1 MTQNRISSE
10 AIMGR
15 LDESK
20 TRWIIREKRKGDLTN
35 RQIAESMKISVIWVK
50 KLWARYRHAESAK
63 ITYSTRI
70 GRPEAGLPGR
80 REYSAVISARHKYAC
95 GAVKLEDRIR
105 DDTGIH
111 IPHMTIHNILAED
124 DYILRTPKKSRQR
137 KWVRYERKHSNSMWH
152 TDYKQL
158 DDKRWFIAYMD
169 DASRFITGFGVFEH
183 ATGYNAIAV
192 LQEAISN
199 HGRPAS
205 ILTDHG
211 SQFYANAGE
220 YKQKGASEFE
230 KELVA
235 LDIKHILA
243 RVNHPQTNGKLE
255 RFHGELQRKL
265 GIFTESDY
273 TKTVR
278 ITDSNPHVGDPF
290 NTESNRDDVS
300 RFIDWYNNI
309 RPHMS
314 LNEDIGETP
323 SQAFIRKMPP
333 KGEDI
338 IEESMEKRCNE

>member
-1 MTQNRISSE
+1 M
-10 AIMGR
+10 
-15 LDESK
+15 D
-20 TRWIIREKRKGDLTN
+20 
-35 RQIAESMKISVIWVK
+35 
-50 KLWARYRHAESAK
+50 
-63 ITYSTRI
+63 
-70 GRPEAGLPGR
+70 GR
-80 REYSAVISARHKYAC
+80 RLACLDAKNTAVISARHKYAC

-105 DDTGIH
+105 DDTGIR

-124 DYILRTPKKSRQR
+124 DCILRTPKKSRQR

-158 DDKRWFIAYMD
+158 DDKRWFIAYQD

-183 ATGYNAIAV
+183 ATGENAIAV
-192 LQEAISN
+192 LHEAISN
-199 HGRPAS
+199 HGSPAS

-230 KELVA
+230 KELVR

-278 ITDSNPHVGDPF
+278 VTDSNPHAGSPF
-290 NTESNRDDVS
+290 QYGVKS
-300 RFIDWYNNI
+300 
-309 RPHMS
+309 
-314 LNEDIGETP
+314 
-323 SQAFIRKMPP
+323 
-333 KGEDI
+333 
-338 IEESMEKRCNE
+338 